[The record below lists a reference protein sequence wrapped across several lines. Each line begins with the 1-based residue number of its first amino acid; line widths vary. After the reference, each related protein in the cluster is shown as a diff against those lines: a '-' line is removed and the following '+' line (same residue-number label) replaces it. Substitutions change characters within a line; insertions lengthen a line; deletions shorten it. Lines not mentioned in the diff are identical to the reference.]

1 MIAQPVGRLRIA
13 TATRRLDDEAR
24 LLGLTP
30 GEYLEIT
37 VADSGCGMDAEC
49 KKRAFEPFFT
59 TKPLGKGTGLGLST
73 AWGITQGHGGTIT
86 IDSAPGAG
94 TTFRVYVPTTNKA
107 SRPLARVHAQPPTAV
122 GATVLVVDDE
132 DAVRATTMRLLGR
145 RGMRVLG
152 ASNGAEALDV
162 YRQHAD
168 DISLVMLDMG
178 MPVMSGR
185 ECFQRLR
192 LMSQVPVLVATGYAL
207 DEDAQQLL
215 SQGVSLLEKPF
226 GGDRLMREVTR
237 LLELTPQPVIDTP
250 PSTRSC
256 VPVTKLA
263 ASDTRNSAACAIS
276 SGRASR

>member
-1 MIAQPVGRLRIA
+1 
-13 TATRRLDDEAR
+13 
-24 LLGLTP
+24 
-30 GEYLEIT
+30 
-37 VADSGCGMDAEC
+37 
-49 KKRAFEPFFT
+49 
-59 TKPLGKGTGLGLST
+59 
-73 AWGITQGHGGTIT
+73 
-86 IDSAPGAG
+86 
-94 TTFRVYVPTTNKA
+94 
-107 SRPLARVHAQPPTAV
+107 VHAQPATAV